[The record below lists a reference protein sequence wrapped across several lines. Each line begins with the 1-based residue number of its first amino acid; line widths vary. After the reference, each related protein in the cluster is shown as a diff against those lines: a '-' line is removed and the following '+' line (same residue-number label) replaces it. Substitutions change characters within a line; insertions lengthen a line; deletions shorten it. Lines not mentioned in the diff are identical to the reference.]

1 MAIPDAGRP
10 LTPPDARMELS
21 HLDPFTLADS
31 GDYPPLVVVN
41 EVRTLKSHCAWQKGD
56 HAGNPPVA
64 HPRIV
69 DPAVMAPSVAG
80 ELRGRTVCGCLAWHE
95 VPIECS

>member
-1 MAIPDAGRP
+1 M
-10 LTPPDARMELS
+10 PPDARMELS

-56 HAGNPPVA
+56 HAGNPPLLCHCSGVA
-64 HPRIV
+64 
-69 DPAVMAPSVAG
+69 
-80 ELRGRTVCGCLAWHE
+80 LADRH
-95 VPIECS
+95 ISKF